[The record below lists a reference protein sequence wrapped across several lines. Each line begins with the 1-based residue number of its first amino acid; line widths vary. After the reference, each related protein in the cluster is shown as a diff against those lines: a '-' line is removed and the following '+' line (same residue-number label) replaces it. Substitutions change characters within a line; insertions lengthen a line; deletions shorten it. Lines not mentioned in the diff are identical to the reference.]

1 MSSQDTVTERDLR
14 RLLQLVDLA
23 REAPDGW
30 TMPAVVLAGL
40 RELVPCTDI
49 SFPLLDPQARA
60 TVGGVYFE
68 GGHTLHDLAL
78 AVDDPDEDA
87 ADELF
92 WREWATESGCGYP
105 QVTRDWTTVLRC
117 SDRMSDRAFAA
128 TPSGCSMR
136 SHGIRHEVLV
146 ALPPLGHLERRLLLF
161 RHDGPDFSEREV
173 LLLKIFRP
181 HLLELH
187 AEQRRRLLRPELTTR
202 QWEVL
207 RRVAAGAS
215 NAQVGRALSISEATV
230 RKHLENVFGRLD
242 VRSRTEAIARL
253 QPLLEAGVCP

>member
-1 MSSQDTVTERDLR
+1 VGGQDTVTEQDLR
-14 RLLQLVDLA
+14 HLLQLVDQA
-23 REAPDGW
+23 REAPGAW
-30 TMPAVVLAGL
+30 AIPAVVLTGL

-49 SFPLLDPQARA
+49 SFPLLDPRARL
-60 TVGGVYFE
+60 TVGGVYLE

-78 AVDDPDEDA
+78 PADDPDEDA
-87 ADELF
+87 AHQLF
-92 WREWATESGCGYP
+92 WDEWAAESGCGYP
-105 QVTRDWTTVLRC
+105 QVTRNWTTVLRC

-128 TPSGCSMR
+128 TPSGWSMR
-136 SHGIRHEVLV
+136 SSGVRHEVLV
-146 ALPPLGHLERRLLLF
+146 ALPPLGDVERRLLLF

-215 NAQVGRALSISEATV
+215 NAQVARALSISEATV
-230 RKHLENVFGRLD
+230 RKHLENAFGRLD
-242 VRSRTEAIARL
+242 VRSRTEAVARL
-253 QPLLEAGVCP
+253 HPLLEAGASP